1 MLTKYILEILEV
13 LLFFFQKRSINDQK
27 RSKTINNSNCIQLMC
42 RAEDYVFLESRI
54 LWEMKGLTMSLI
66 FFVLLGFSYFFNQD
80 LTSKE
85 R

>member
-66 FFVLLGFSYFFNQD
+66 FFVLLGFSYF
-80 LTSKE
+80 LIKI
-85 R
+85 